1 MAEITAPL
9 LCNVELQVGCSG
21 VDALLHGMSAKAHR
35 VVRASRDA
43 SEVGTYIMKLCSNV

>member
-43 SEVGTYIMKLCSNV
+43 SEVGMCIIKTCSNV